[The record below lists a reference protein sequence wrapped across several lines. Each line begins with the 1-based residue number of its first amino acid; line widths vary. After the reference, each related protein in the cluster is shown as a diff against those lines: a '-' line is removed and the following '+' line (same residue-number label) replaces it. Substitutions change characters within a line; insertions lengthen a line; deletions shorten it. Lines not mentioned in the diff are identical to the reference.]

1 MELRMTRLMIS
12 TFAAFLVIAAATT
25 MLRSHAYT
33 SGHPVASAG
42 MMPLKDLHDVARVNK
57 LPTQDF
63 EDMSLVYP
71 RP

>member
-1 MELRMTRLMIS
+1 MEFPMTRLMIF
-12 TFAAFLVIAAATT
+12 TFAAFALFAAATT
-25 MLRSHAYT
+25 ILRSHTYAT
-33 SGHPVASAG
+33 NHPIASAG
-42 MMPLKDLHDVARVNK
+42 MAPLKELHNAAGVNK

>member
-1 MELRMTRLMIS
+1 MNRLMIS
-12 TFAAFLVIAAATT
+12 TFAVFLVIAAATT

-42 MMPLKDLHDVARVNK
+42 MMPLADLHDAAHVKK
-57 LPTQDF
+57 LPNQDF